1 MRILLLL
8 VTVLLTFTY
17 SFSQTKGLI
26 LEPAS
31 SVLGKSVL
39 DPNGDGYVSQSSSGF
54 SANDVSESEIPFY
67 KDENKYPEALHQ
79 KNRRTDFVIVKILN

>member
-26 LEPAS
+26 LEPAG
-31 SVLGKSVL
+31 SVLGKSIL
-39 DPNGDGYVSQSSSGF
+39 DPNGD
-54 SANDVSESEIPFY
+54 
-67 KDENKYPEALHQ
+67 HQ
-79 KNRRTDFVIVKILN
+79 QMLVLQQMT